1 MTCNNWIA
9 GTWWHRGFLW
19 SSWLVTLWSST
30 WCLTISIALLDAI
43 NNIQLGMNKGNS
55 GISVPKMF
63 GNVVKWFRF
72 LHLDDTGSRL
82 GYASLRFLPTLPPNF
97 LMSFLLHFLYL
108 NSSGRFH
115 QPLLCFK
122 YLAATQQW
130 SRTPRTTW
138 VLVETSNF
146 YQMDW
151 WVGYAFRW
159 QF

>member
-1 MTCNNWIA
+1 MTFKNQIA

-19 SSWLVTLWSST
+19 STWLLTLWSST
-30 WCLTISIALLDAI
+30 WCLTISRALLDAI
-43 NNIQLGMNKGNS
+43 SNIQLGMNKGNS
-55 GISVPKMF
+55 GVSVPKMF

-72 LHLDDTGSRL
+72 LPQAAGF

-122 YLAATQQW
+122 YLAATQLW

-151 WVGYAFRW
+151 WGVGYAFRQ